1 MKQKYILCPCFEI
14 VTSQRKKSECFFSD
28 ALFTNSLKGRVL
40 WIKRCSWQ
48 ICRESIVPC
57 VCVDVFVRE
66 SSLVRKV
73 FVQKVHL
80 WHGGYVD
87 LHLLVSTVL
96 SKIFNRPLLE
106 AGAERDAS
114 QHGRSALGNN
124 HIKSLKWRSLDSA
137 LQIWGAAL
145 SLLYKCCS
153 MSAAK
158 WGHTV

>member
-1 MKQKYILCPCFEI
+1 MKQKYILCPCFVI

-137 LQIWGAAL
+137 LQILGEAL
-145 SLLYKCCS
+145 SLLS

>member
-87 LHLLVSTVL
+87 LHLLVSTAL

-137 LQIWGAAL
+137 LQILGEAL
-145 SLLYKCCS
+145 SLLS

>member
-80 WHGGYVD
+80 RHGGYVD
-87 LHLLVSTVL
+87 LHLLVSTAL

-124 HIKSLKWRSLDSA
+124 HITSLKWRSLDSA
-137 LQIWGAAL
+137 LQILGEAL
-145 SLLYKCCS
+145 SLLS

>member
-1 MKQKYILCPCFEI
+1 MKQKYILCPCFVI

-124 HIKSLKWRSLDSA
+124 HITSLKWRSLDSA
-137 LQIWGAAL
+137 LQILGEAL
-145 SLLYKCCS
+145 SLLS

>member
-1 MKQKYILCPCFEI
+1 MF
-14 VTSQRKKSECFFSD
+14 
-28 ALFTNSLKGRVL
+28 RV
-40 WIKRCSWQ
+40 
-48 ICRESIVPC
+48 C

-106 AGAERDAS
+106 AGTERDAS
-114 QHGRSALGNN
+114 QHSRSALGNN

-137 LQIWGAAL
+137 LQILGEAL
-145 SLLYKCCS
+145 SLLS

-158 WGHTV
+158 

>member
-1 MKQKYILCPCFEI
+1 MKQKHILCPCFEI

-80 WHGGYVD
+80 RHGGYVD
-87 LHLLVSTVL
+87 LHLLVSTAL

-124 HIKSLKWRSLDSA
+124 HITSLKWRSLDSA
-137 LQIWGAAL
+137 LQILGEAL
-145 SLLYKCCS
+145 SLLS

>member
-1 MKQKYILCPCFEI
+1 MKQKYILCPCFVI

-80 WHGGYVD
+80 RHGGYVD
-87 LHLLVSTVL
+87 FHLLVSTAL

-124 HIKSLKWRSLDSA
+124 HITSLKWRSLDSA
-137 LQIWGAAL
+137 LQILGEAL
-145 SLLYKCCS
+145 SLLS

>member
-1 MKQKYILCPCFEI
+1 MKQKYILCPCFVI

-80 WHGGYVD
+80 RHGGYVD
-87 LHLLVSTVL
+87 LHLLVSTAL

-137 LQIWGAAL
+137 LQILGEAL
-145 SLLYKCCS
+145 SLLS

>member
-137 LQIWGAAL
+137 LQILGEAL
-145 SLLYKCCS
+145 SLLS

>member
-1 MKQKYILCPCFEI
+1 MKQKHILCPCFEI

-80 WHGGYVD
+80 RHGGYVD
-87 LHLLVSTVL
+87 FHLLVSTAL

-124 HIKSLKWRSLDSA
+124 HITSLKWRSLDSA
-137 LQIWGAAL
+137 LQILGEAL
-145 SLLYKCCS
+145 SLLS

>member
-1 MKQKYILCPCFEI
+1 MKQKYILCPCFVI

-80 WHGGYVD
+80 RHGGYVD
-87 LHLLVSTVL
+87 LHLLVSTAL

-124 HIKSLKWRSLDSA
+124 HITSLKWRSLDSA
-137 LQIWGAAL
+137 LQILGEAL
-145 SLLYKCCS
+145 SLLS

>member
-87 LHLLVSTVL
+87 LHLLVSTAL

-124 HIKSLKWRSLDSA
+124 HITSLKWRSLDSA
-137 LQIWGAAL
+137 LQILGEAL
-145 SLLYKCCS
+145 SLLS